1 MIRENKKKLLLVIFI
16 LSIIL
21 SLFFITTPK
30 MLPELEFNIL
40 GDNKLLSKNNEDKI
54 VIINFWATDCSTCI
68 KEMPILTKIHN
79 KYKNDIELIAVA
91 MPYDLPSRVINF
103 KDKNQIPF
111 KIALD
116 SDGKILEKFNK
127 VRLTPT
133 TIITN
138 KQQIIQNTIIGEIN
152 YQNLDKLI
160 DSLR

>member
-1 MIRENKKKLLLVIFI
+1 M
-16 LSIIL
+16 
-21 SLFFITTPK
+21 
-30 MLPELEFNIL
+30 PELEFNIL
-40 GDNKLLSKNNEDKI
+40 GDDKLLSKNLEDKI

-68 KEMPILTKIHN
+68 KEMPILTKIHD

-138 KQQIIQNTIIGEIN
+138 KQQIIQSTIIGEIN

-160 DSLR
+160 ESLR

>member
-1 MIRENKKKLLLVIFI
+1 
-16 LSIIL
+16 
-21 SLFFITTPK
+21 
-30 MLPELEFNIL
+30 
-40 GDNKLLSKNNEDKI
+40 
-54 VIINFWATDCSTCI
+54 
-68 KEMPILTKIHN
+68 MPILTKIHD

>member
-1 MIRENKKKLLLVIFI
+1 MRENKKKILLVLFI
-16 LSIIL
+16 LLIL
-21 SLFFITTPK
+21 LGLFFVNKPRA
-30 MLPELEFNIL
+30 LPELEFNIL
-40 GDNKLLSKNNEDKI
+40 GDDKLLSKNLEDKI

-68 KEMPILTKIHN
+68 KEMPILTKIHD

-138 KQQIIQNTIIGEIN
+138 KQQIIQSTIIGEIN

-160 DSLR
+160 ESLR

>member
-1 MIRENKKKLLLVIFI
+1 M
-16 LSIIL
+16 
-21 SLFFITTPK
+21 
-30 MLPELEFNIL
+30 PELEFNIL
-40 GDNKLLSKNNEDKI
+40 GDDKLLSKNLEDKI

-68 KEMPILTKIHN
+68 KEMPILTKIHD

-160 DSLR
+160 DRLR

>member
-1 MIRENKKKLLLVIFI
+1 MRENKKKLLVVFFI

-21 SLFFITTPK
+21 SLFFINTPK
-30 MLPELEFNIL
+30 TLPELEFNIL
-40 GDNKLLSKNNEDKI
+40 GDQKLFTKDLENKV
-54 VIINFWATDCSTCI
+54 VILNFWATDCATCI
-68 KEMPILTKIHN
+68 KEMPALTQIHN

-91 MPYDLPSRVINF
+91 MPYDLPSRVTNF

-116 SDGKILEKFNK
+116 SDGKILQKFNK

-138 KQQIIQNTIIGEIN
+138 KNHIIQNTIIGEIN
-152 YQNLDKLI
+152 YESLDKLI
-160 DSLR
+160 SNLR

>member
-1 MIRENKKKLLLVIFI
+1 MRENKKKILLVLFI
-16 LSIIL
+16 LLIL
-21 SLFFITTPK
+21 LGLFFVNKPRGFA
-30 MLPELEFNIL
+30 ELEFNNL
-40 GDNKLLSKNNEDKI
+40 SDDKLLSKNLEDKI
-54 VIINFWATDCSTCI
+54 VILNFWATDCSTCI
-68 KEMPILTKIHN
+68 KEMPILTKIHD

-138 KQQIIQNTIIGEIN
+138 KQQIIQSTIIGEIN

-160 DSLR
+160 ESLR

>member
-1 MIRENKKKLLLVIFI
+1 MRENKKNLLLVFFI

-21 SLFFITTPK
+21 SLFFINTPK
-30 MLPELEFNIL
+30 TLPELEFNIL
-40 GDNKLLSKNNEDKI
+40 GDQKLLTKDLENKV
-54 VIINFWATDCSTCI
+54 VILNFWATDCATCI
-68 KEMPILTKIHN
+68 KEMPALTQIHN

-91 MPYDLPSRVINF
+91 MPYDLPSRVTNF

-116 SDGKILEKFNK
+116 SDGKILQKFNK

-138 KQQIIQNTIIGEIN
+138 KNHIIQNTIIGEIN
-152 YQNLDKLI
+152 YESLDKLI
-160 DSLR
+160 SNLR

>member
-1 MIRENKKKLLLVIFI
+1 M
-16 LSIIL
+16 
-21 SLFFITTPK
+21 
-30 MLPELEFNIL
+30 PELEFNIL
-40 GDNKLLSKNNEDKI
+40 GDDKLISKNLEDKI

-68 KEMPILTKIHN
+68 KEMPILTKIYD

>member
-1 MIRENKKKLLLVIFI
+1 M
-16 LSIIL
+16 
-21 SLFFITTPK
+21 
-30 MLPELEFNIL
+30 PELEFNIL
-40 GDNKLLSKNNEDKI
+40 GDDKLLSKNLEDKI

-68 KEMPILTKIHN
+68 KEMPILTKIYD

>member
-1 MIRENKKKLLLVIFI
+1 
-16 LSIIL
+16 
-21 SLFFITTPK
+21 
-30 MLPELEFNIL
+30 LPELEFNIL
-40 GDNKLLSKNNEDKI
+40 GDDKLLSKNLEDKI

-68 KEMPILTKIHN
+68 KEMPILTKIYD

>member
-1 MIRENKKKLLLVIFI
+1 MRENKKKLLLVIFI

-21 SLFFITTPK
+21 SLFFINTPK

-40 GDNKLLSKNNEDKI
+40 GDDKLLSKNLEDKI

-68 KEMPILTKIHN
+68 KEMPILTKIHD

>member
-1 MIRENKKKLLLVIFI
+1 MPH
-16 LSIIL
+16 IIV
-21 SLFFITTPK
+21 
-30 MLPELEFNIL
+30 EY
-40 GDNKLLSKNNEDKI
+40 SKNLEDKI
-54 VIINFWATDCSTCI
+54 VILNFWATDCSTCI
-68 KEMPILTKIHN
+68 KEMPILTKIHD

>member
-1 MIRENKKKLLLVIFI
+1 M
-16 LSIIL
+16 
-21 SLFFITTPK
+21 
-30 MLPELEFNIL
+30 PELEFNIL
-40 GDNKLLSKNNEDKI
+40 GDDKLLSKNLEDKI
-54 VIINFWATDCSTCI
+54 VILNFWATDCSTCI
-68 KEMPILTKIHN
+68 KEMPILTKIHD

-160 DSLR
+160 ESLR

>member
-1 MIRENKKKLLLVIFI
+1 M
-16 LSIIL
+16 
-21 SLFFITTPK
+21 
-30 MLPELEFNIL
+30 PELEFNIL
-40 GDNKLLSKNNEDKI
+40 GDDKLLSKNLEDKI
-54 VIINFWATDCSTCI
+54 VILNFWATDCSTCI
-68 KEMPILTKIHN
+68 KEMPILTKIHD

-138 KQQIIQNTIIGEIN
+138 KQQIIQSTIIGEIN

-160 DSLR
+160 ESLR

>member
-1 MIRENKKKLLLVIFI
+1 MRENKKKILLVLFI
-16 LSIIL
+16 LLIL
-21 SLFFITTPK
+21 LGLFFVNKPRA
-30 MLPELEFNIL
+30 LPELEFNIL
-40 GDNKLLSKNNEDKI
+40 DDDKLLSKNLEDKI

-68 KEMPILTKIHN
+68 KEMPILTKIHD

>member
-1 MIRENKKKLLLVIFI
+1 M
-16 LSIIL
+16 
-21 SLFFITTPK
+21 
-30 MLPELEFNIL
+30 PELEFNIL
-40 GDNKLLSKNNEDKI
+40 GDDKLLSKNLEDKI

-68 KEMPILTKIHN
+68 KEMPILTKIHD

>member
-1 MIRENKKKLLLVIFI
+1 MRENKKNLLLVFFI

-21 SLFFITTPK
+21 SLFFINTPK
-30 MLPELEFNIL
+30 TLPELEFNIL
-40 GDNKLLSKNNEDKI
+40 GDQKLFTKDLENKV
-54 VIINFWATDCSTCI
+54 VILNFWATDCATCI
-68 KEMPILTKIHN
+68 KEMPALTQIHN

-91 MPYDLPSRVINF
+91 MPYDLPSRVTNF

-116 SDGKILEKFNK
+116 SDGKILQKFNK

-138 KQQIIQNTIIGEIN
+138 KNHIIQNTIIGEIN
-152 YQNLDKLI
+152 YESLDKLI
-160 DSLR
+160 SNLR

>member
-1 MIRENKKKLLLVIFI
+1 MPH
-16 LSIIL
+16 IIV
-21 SLFFITTPK
+21 
-30 MLPELEFNIL
+30 EY
-40 GDNKLLSKNNEDKI
+40 SKNLEDKI
-54 VIINFWATDCSTCI
+54 VILNFWATDCSTCI
-68 KEMPILTKIHN
+68 KEMPILTKIHD

-116 SDGKILEKFNK
+116 SDGKILEKFNN